1 MKRNVREKF
10 SKYDS
15 CNLKNTNGIT
25 LIALIVT
32 IIVLLILAGVSLSG
46 VFSERGIFNRAESA
60 GEKYNEAKA
69 REVLETVL
77 MTDGQMEKHTNP
89 KYNQDDFLDKLIKSE
104 IEGSDVKGDIAIVG
118 GYAYELDRSVPKI
131 GRYLGKAEDLVFPTV
146 TATDPV
152 IANDYRSA
160 SFTVTALEEKNGVN
174 KIEIW
179 LNGERVETLTK
190 TYDNIKTEITENFTV
205 NRNGVYTIKAY
216 GDLMASVAVEV
227 TGIVPM
233 VEFSPNGST
242 EWKKEH
248 TTKIIVKETE
258 ERVTNIKYKWTTSST
273 NPPAETE
280 FTENCPSNN
289 VVTGGND
296 TMTGEYFLWVLLTT
310 ESGKTNICGSE
321 GFKFDNKGPEV
332 TLTVTGNSEKDITLS
347 VTAQDTGS
355 GIVKFEFFVDDVKKD
370 TQTIEA
376 TTSSVTKDL
385 NVTDLSTGLH
395 TCKVIVYD
403 EQGNEGSDSKEGSTK
418 RYTWKIYS
426 VNQGK
431 VYYQKSTKRGTRTFA
446 GRGTIGYNWVT
457 YDKITLNSNTGVFT
471 GTGGENTYKL
481 YMAATGYVDS
491 PHGRYY
497 KNGSE
502 WLYLISAID
511 KGNGPLN
518 DWNVIWTVDVISSV
532 RKQDPPTC
540 GSFTGNTVQADTSDV
555 YPNNGEKNGSWYIY
569 DGLK

>member
-179 LNGERVETLTK
+179 LNGEKVETLTK
-190 TYDNIKTEITENFTV
+190 TYNNIKTEITENFTV

-216 GDLMASVAVEV
+216 GDLMASVTVEV

-233 VEFSPNGST
+233 VEFSPNGSA

-321 GFKFDNKGPEV
+321 GFKFDNEGP
-332 TLTVTGNSEKDITLS
+332 TITSFTSTANSENSLTLNITIQDSKSGLNKVEFYIDSSLQYTQPCSAETTNITKNYFKDELTTGYHDMEVRVYDSLGNMTSSTLRDKTKQYAWQKYS
-347 VTAQDTGS
+347 ADCNNKYLNKVVSTTKETISNSTWPAPVRFENCYEGYTFDGATG
-355 GIVKFEFFVDDVKKD
+355 KFKGTGDST
-370 TQTIEA
+370 TQTAFNVHQHYIIHSGYMLYYIRTANNVSANTVDYTIIRREA
-376 TTSSVTKDL
+376 V
-385 NVTDLSTGLH
+385 
-395 TCKVIVYD
+395 
-403 EQGNEGSDSKEGSTK
+403 
-418 RYTWKIYS
+418 
-426 VNQGK
+426 
-431 VYYQKSTKRGTRTFA
+431 
-446 GRGTIGYNWVT
+446 
-457 YDKITLNSNTGVFT
+457 LNSNPTYTKGSTNYGVVVNNKEDAYPT
-471 GTGGENTYKL
+471 N
-481 YMAATGYVDS
+481 GYQSGYFYV
-491 PHGRYY
+491 
-497 KNGSE
+497 K
-502 WLYLISAID
+502 
-511 KGNGPLN
+511 
-518 DWNVIWTVDVISSV
+518 T
-532 RKQDPPTC
+532 
-540 GSFTGNTVQADTSDV
+540 TSR
-555 YPNNGEKNGSWYIY
+555 
-569 DGLK
+569 